1 MSWLDALDWLGG
13 LPAELVLAVPVVLLT
28 GLFGII
34 VSLRRARLRRWRAI
48 AAATGLR
55 LNEKTIVDSPEL
67 SGHYRGRQLKMTIA
81 GRQRGSTRLRKTW
94 TLVTAGVANPT
105 FLGLKMYRQDVVDT
119 MLTSLGMPDLK
130 VGDDAFD
137 KRFIIQSE
145 DAPTAK
151 LLLGNGVLRHELIQ
165 AEIERVEMFG
175 KTLSVYYA
183 REERDSAHAEVLFDA
198 VVHLGNAIDALKKD
212 EKPERIS

>member
-1 MSWLDALDWLGG
+1 MSWLDALDWLGS

-34 VSLRRARLRRWRAI
+34 LSLRRARLRRWRAI

-67 SGHYRGRQLKMTIA
+67 SGDYRGRQLKMTIA
-81 GRQRGSTRLRKTW
+81 GRQS
-94 TLVTAGVANPT
+94 
-105 FLGLKMYRQDVVDT
+105 D
-119 MLTSLGMPDLK
+119 
-130 VGDDAFD
+130 
-137 KRFIIQSE
+137 

-151 LLLGNGVLRHELIQ
+151 QLLGNGVLRHELIQ
-165 AEIERVEMFG
+165 AEIERMEMFG
-175 KTLSVYYA
+175 STLSVYYA
-183 REERDSAHAEVLFDA
+183 REERDSAHAEGLFDA
-198 VVHLGNAIDALKKD
+198 VVHLANAIDALKKD